1 MSFFASEMI
10 NYGVVSSSGVVLHL
24 KDQVFH
30 LKHSFIHFYLGNKHT
45 RKTTNKQ
52 DKINKQTHE

>member
-1 MSFFASEMI
+1 MSFFASVMI

-30 LKHSFIHFYLGNKHT
+30 LTHSFIFIWE
-45 RKTTNKQ
+45 TNTHEKQ
-52 DKINKQTHE
+52 QINKIK